1 MTPAGTSNELDV
13 QNEWEEN
20 TQKTHT
26 LFLVVLDL
34 FFRVLLFLYAR
45 VLFFLLLV
53 DRTTR
58 HRATRH
64 LEALVLTRQSR
75 AGRFDRLSFGYYC
88 SAAAKNR
95 LACTELLSGPGLPTE
110 RVHARSDLA
119 LPCYCSATPKSRSA
133 CTELL
138 FSPGLPTE
146 RVHARFELKLPRY
159 SSAA

>member
-1 MTPAGTSNELDV
+1 M
-13 QNEWEEN
+13 
-20 TQKTHT
+20 
-26 LFLVVLDL
+26 
-34 FFRVLLFLYAR
+34 LLFLYAR

-58 HRATRH
+58 HCTTRH

-75 AGRFDRLSFGYYC
+75 AVRFERLYLGYYC
-88 SAAAKNR
+88 SAAANHR

-110 RVHARSDLA
+110 RVHTRSDLT
-119 LPCYCSATPKSRSA
+119 LPCYCSTAAKSRSA

-138 FSPGLPTE
+138 FGPGLPTE

-159 SSAA
+159 SSAATNFRFACTKLLSGPGLPTDRAHARF